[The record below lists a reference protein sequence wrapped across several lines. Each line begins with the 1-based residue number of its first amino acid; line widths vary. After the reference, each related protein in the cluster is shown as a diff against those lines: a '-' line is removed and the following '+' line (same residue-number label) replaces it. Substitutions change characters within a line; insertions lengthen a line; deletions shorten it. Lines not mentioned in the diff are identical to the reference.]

1 MFTCLCVGMSY
12 VYVSISSCPCAM
24 CRCVYVSICHMST
37 CLPLCLYMS
46 TALCA
51 CMSIRL
57 YVYLWEWEHG
67 GRCWGLAPLWMEAAD
82 GGEGL
87 KPKRKASASK
97 ADVEAAEGG
106 PPNDESAGACG
117 ADWGHRALSLAPS
130 ANSPPTWGPA
140 LARLPIPCTPAPAP
154 RHTSPPPG
162 CSRPRPPHTRHAP
175 LPLPVAV
182 GALVA
187 DSLGHLDPG
196 ALCSPLG
203 KESPQGVG
211 VPRWG

>member
-1 MFTCLCVGMSY
+1 MLTCLCVGMSY
-12 VYVSISSCPCAM
+12 VYMSISSCPYAM
-24 CRCVYVSICHMST
+24 WRCVYVSLCHMST
-37 CLPLCLYMS
+37 CLPLYVSICLQLYTRVCLFVFTSICGSGS
-46 TALCA
+46 TAGT
-51 CMSIRL
+51 
-57 YVYLWEWEHG
+57 V
-67 GRCWGLAPLWMEAAD
+67 
-82 GGEGL
+82 EGL
-87 KPKRKASASK
+87 RRCGWRPRTVARGSSRSGRPARARRMLRRPKAST
-97 ADVEAAEGG
+97 
-106 PPNDESAGACG
+106 GACG
-117 ADWGHRALSLAPS
+117 ADWGHVLSLSPS
-130 ANSPPTWGPA
+130 PNSPPTWGPA